1 MTLPEVPLWAAAAF
15 SGLSVLIEVVVLAH
29 ASGAKETRR

>member
-15 SGLSVLIEVVVLAH
+15 SGLSVLIGTLVLAH
-29 ASGAKETRR
+29 ASGAKETR